1 MKYVLDMLPETEIL
15 KCKLVDA
22 PMDPN
27 SKVMPDQVA
36 WSKRHRRLVR
46 KLNHLT
52 IIQPD
57 ITCKL
62 VYVGYSNFYLGCYQ
76 DSTIFDECSRQR
88 LYFDCECSR
97 IADFS
102 NAN

>member
-52 IIQPD
+52 ITQPD

-62 VYVGYSNFYLGCYQ
+62 VYVGYSKLLSGMLSGFYDIWRMLQ
-76 DSTIFDECSRQR
+76 TEVIFWLWVLSDRWFFKC
-88 LYFDCECSR
+88 
-97 IADFS
+97 
-102 NAN
+102 